1 MSKLRLSGVVGWDI
15 TADAVSQ
22 FLESN
27 DDKDITIFLNSPG
40 GNVME
45 GLEIYN
51 LLRAS
56 GRNITT
62 VLTGIVAS
70 MGSILFLA
78 GDKRIAMTGTMYMIH
93 KPSGVKWG
101 DADDLRKE
109 AELLDKMQGNMQ
121 KIYEE
126 RANIEN
132 LEVLINEE
140 TWFDV
145 DEMKKFNIV
154 NSDEKITFDGVI
166 DPTNENEDGDTVIV
180 LGSEEDMTI
189 EELKAQ
195 KAQLEEQLEEAKLEK
210 EVADM
215 QAELDSIKAQAV
227 PAVEPVAQAT
237 EPVAEPKPA
246 EPTAKAVD
254 PEVTPVP
261 AAAVVEDVI
270 DTTKTVAASEE
281 KNQIPA
287 FMQAESKY

>member
-1 MSKLRLSGVVGWDI
+1 MSKLRLSGIVGWDI

-22 FLESN
+22 FLESD
-27 DDKDITIFLNSPG
+27 DDKDVTIFLNSPG

-62 VLTGIVAS
+62 VLTGIAAS

-101 DADDLRKE
+101 NADDFRKE
-109 AELLDKMQGNMQ
+109 AELLDKMQGNLQ

-126 RANIEN
+126 RASIEN

-140 TWFDV
+140 TWIDV
-145 DEMKKFNIV
+145 DEMKKFNVV
-154 NSDEKITFDGVI
+154 NSDEKVTFDGVI

-227 PAVEPVAQAT
+227 EPVAQAT

-246 EPTAKAVD
+246 EPTAQAVE
-254 PEVTPVP
+254 PEATSKPV
-261 AAAVVEDVI
+261 AAVVEDVI
-270 DTTKTVAASEE
+270 DTTKTVAASEV

-287 FMQAESKY
+287 FMQVESKY